1 MPTDDRRRA
10 IGSVVAVSADKFV
23 IEMHGGTDSFTVV
36 GFDDVHY
43 VARLGSFV
51 MIPAQAEYVVAEIVG
66 LRERDAGV
74 VGDIDK
80 AASAKFLDA
89 VPVGMLPM
97 EGGRFRFGVSVFPS
111 LYSDALY
118 ALADELDRIFDTS
131 PASEPSVGPAG
142 AACIP
147 AEATRL
153 RILEIGHSVVF
164 EDYQVKV
171 RIDEFF
177 GGHSAV
183 LGNTGSGKSCT
194 VASILQ
200 ELFEKPEEHHAR
212 GATFVVFDVNG
223 EYCQAFGDIQ
233 ARGVIGVDRLV
244 LDGTANA
251 GRFRIPHWFLDL
263 SEWELLLQA
272 SERTQVPILRMALGL
287 ATLFGGVAGQQLND
301 IRNHI
306 LATCITQILG
316 DESPPGAKETRIL
329 GILQRFHTVQ
339 INTATLGEAVCTN
352 YGKMEHLKEAYEY
365 LAGKDG
371 TGGYLIDDLKLPD
384 YTGTPFE
391 FHALDDAIDLA
402 LLYEEAHGNRQ
413 IRDYCSQMV
422 TRFKALLEREDY
434 AFLRHS
440 AVGAEQHTGPFL
452 ARLLGLGAQ
461 QSGHAKTSQIII
473 IDMNAVED
481 EVVELVSAVLARMV
495 FRLVRQADPR
505 NRFPVH
511 LLLEEAHRY
520 VSATPTRYALD
531 AGRVFE
537 RIAKEGRKYGLF
549 LLVASQRPSELSKTV
564 LSQCSNFVVH
574 RIQNPDDLSQI
585 RQMSPTISDGVL
597 RRLPTLPKQ
606 HALVFGNSVNL
617 PTTFKVRTA
626 RPLPASDDAQIVDL
640 WFHEAGRNASIVL
653 STAPIQPNDG
663 TQSRHLE
670 GEALGGEQEL
680 RFRAGVR
687 LPVEKPKS

>member
-1 MPTDDRRRA
+1 MGLVMPPDDRRRT
-10 IGSVVAVSADKFV
+10 IGTVVAVSTDKFV
-23 IEMHGGTDSFTVV
+23 IEMHVGTDSFTVV

-66 LRERDAGV
+66 LRERDAGSA
-74 VGDIDK
+74 GDIDR
-80 AASAKFLDA
+80 ATSAKFLD
-89 VPVGMLPM
+89 VIPVGMLPI
-97 EGGRFRFGVSVFPS
+97 EGGKFRFGVSVFPS
-111 LYSDALY
+111 LYSEALY
-118 ALADELDRIFDTS
+118 ALDEELDRIFDTS
-131 PASEPSVGPAG
+131 PASEPSVGPNGG
-142 AACIP
+142 ACLP
-147 AEATRL
+147 ADATRL
-153 RILEIGHSVVF
+153 RILEIGQSVVF
-164 EDYQVKV
+164 EDYRVKV

-177 GGHSAV
+177 GGHGAV

-194 VASILQ
+194 IAAILQ
-200 ELFEKPEEHHAR
+200 ELFEKPDEHHAR
-212 GATFVVFDVNG
+212 GATFVVLDVNG
-223 EYCQAFGDIQ
+223 EYHQAFSAIAAG
-233 ARGVIGVDRLV
+233 GVIGVDRLI
-244 LDGTANA
+244 LDGTADA

-287 ATLFGGVAGQQLND
+287 ATLFGGAAGEQLNA

-306 LATCITQILG
+306 LAKCITQILS
-316 DESPPGAKETRIL
+316 DETPPGAKETRIL
-329 GILQRFHTVQ
+329 GILQRFRTAE
-339 INTATLGEAVCTN
+339 INSSTIGAMVHVNFGNMANIEKAS
-352 YGKMEHLKEAYEY
+352 EY
-365 LAGKDG
+365 LVGQDG
-371 TGGYLIDDLKLPD
+371 HSGYVIDDFKLPD
-384 YTGTPFE
+384 YSNSPFD
-391 FHALDDAIDLA
+391 FGALGDAIDLA

-422 TRFKALLEREDY
+422 TRFKALLERQDY

-440 AVGAEQHTGPFL
+440 ATGAMADTGPFL
-452 ARLLGLGAQ
+452 AKLLGLGGQ
-461 QSGHAKTSQIII
+461 QGGPAKVSQVVI

-481 EVVELVSAVLARMV
+481 EVVELVSAVIARMI
-495 FRLVRQADPR
+495 FRLLRQADPR
-505 NRFPVH
+505 NRFPAH

-520 VSATPTRYALD
+520 ISATPSRYALD

-585 RQMSPTISDGVL
+585 RQMSPAISEGVL

-626 RPLPASDDAQIVDL
+626 RPLPASDDAKIVDL
-640 WFHEAGRNASIVL
+640 WFHEAGRVAQIVL
-653 STAPIQPNDG
+653 
-663 TQSRHLE
+663 
-670 GEALGGEQEL
+670 
-680 RFRAGVR
+680 
-687 LPVEKPKS
+687 

>member
-1 MPTDDRRRA
+1 MTTDDRRRA
-10 IGSVVAVSADKFV
+10 IGSVVAVAADRFV

-51 MIPAQAEYVVAEIVG
+51 MIPAPAEYVVAEIVG
-66 LRERDAGV
+66 LRERDAGA
-74 VGDIDK
+74 GGEIDR
-80 AASAKFLDA
+80 AGSAKFLDV
-89 VPVGMLPM
+89 VPVGMLPV
-97 EGGRFRFGVSVFPS
+97 EGGRFRFGVSIFPS
-111 LYSDALY
+111 LYADALY
-118 ALADELDRIFDTS
+118 ALDKELDRIFDTS
-131 PASEPSVGPAG
+131 PAWERSTGPYG
-142 AACIP
+142 GDCVP

-153 RILEIGHSVVF
+153 RILEIGRSVVF
-164 EDYQVKV
+164 EGYQVKV

-177 GGHSAV
+177 GGHAAV

-200 ELFEKPEEHHAR
+200 ELFDKPEEHHAR
-212 GATFVVFDVNG
+212 GATFVVLDVNG
-223 EYCQAFGDIQ
+223 EYHQAFGGL
-233 ARGVIGVDRLV
+233 AGPGVIGVDRLI
-244 LDGTANA
+244 LDGSSAA

-287 ATLFGGVAGQQLND
+287 ATLFGGAADQQLND

-306 LATCITQILG
+306 LAKCVTQILS

-329 GILQRFHTVQ
+329 GILQRFRTTEINSGTIGAMVHTHF
-339 INTATLGEAVCTN
+339 
-352 YGKMEHLKEAYEY
+352 GKMDHIEDAFEY
-365 LAGKDG
+365 LVGADG
-371 TGGYLIDDLKLPD
+371 DGGFVIDDFKLPD
-384 YTGTPFE
+384 YTNSPFD
-391 FHALDDAIDLA
+391 FAALGDAIDLA

-434 AFLRHS
+434 AFLRH
-440 AVGAEQHTGPFL
+440 AAAGGTKDTGPFL
-452 ARLLGLGAQ
+452 ARLLGLGAAQ
-461 QSGHAKTSQIII
+461 GGHVKTAQIVI

-481 EVVELVSAVLARMV
+481 EVVELVSAVTARMV
-495 FRLVRQADPR
+495 FRLLRRADPR
-505 NRFPVH
+505 SRFPVH

-520 VSATPTRYALD
+520 VSSAPSKYALD

-585 RQMSPTISDGVL
+585 RQMSPSISDGVL

-617 PTTFKVRTA
+617 PTTFRVRSA
-626 RPLPASDDAQIVDL
+626 DPLPASDDAKIVDL
-640 WFHEAGRNASIVL
+640 WFHEAGRKAGITL
-653 STAPIQPNDG
+653 SAAPADLIDEEEDDPP
-663 TQSRHLE
+663 
-670 GEALGGEQEL
+670 
-680 RFRAGVR
+680 F
-687 LPVEKPKS
+687 